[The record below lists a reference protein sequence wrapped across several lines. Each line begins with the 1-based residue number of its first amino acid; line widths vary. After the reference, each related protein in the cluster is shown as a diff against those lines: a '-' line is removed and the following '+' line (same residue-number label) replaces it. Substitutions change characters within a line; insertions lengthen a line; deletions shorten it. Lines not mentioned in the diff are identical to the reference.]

1 MSSIQDAIANLG
13 GGATAGINQ
22 AGTNSPASGN
32 QRRGFINWL
41 GENYIGITEA
51 GMNVACIFNPERC
64 RQAGAVTPAPPPQ
77 QPQPSGPSPY
87 LLIAIAVVA
96 VVIAIII
103 LKR

>member
-64 RQAGAVTPAPPPQ
+64 SQTGTGVTMPPPQ
-77 QPQPSGPSPY
+77 QMQPSGPGPY
-87 LLIAIAVVA
+87 LLIAIATVV
-96 VVIAIII
+96 VVVLLII